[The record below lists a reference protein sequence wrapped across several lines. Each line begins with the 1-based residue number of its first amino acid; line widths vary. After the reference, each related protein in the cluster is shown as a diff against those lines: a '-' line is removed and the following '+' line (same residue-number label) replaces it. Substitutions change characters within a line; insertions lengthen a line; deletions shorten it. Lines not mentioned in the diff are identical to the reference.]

1 MKIILLGAPNS
12 GKGTLA
18 RNIENKYNLVEISTG
33 DLLRKEVATGSE
45 LGKHINEVQMGGG
58 LVEFETVVAVMKNYI
73 NSLPKDANLLFD
85 GFPRTIEQAEAL
97 KDIAKIDAVLM
108 LDVSP
113 EEVLS
118 RALGRI
124 TCEKCNQ
131 IYNRSWYKADKCEKC
146 GGNLMVRADDNE
158 ESVRKRIDTYFKQTY
173 PLVEYYSK
181 QNLIHKLDASKTP
194 EYTLQQAEK
203 ILEQIK

>member
-18 RNIENKYNLVEISTG
+18 RNIQDKYNLVQVSTG

-45 LGKHINEVQMGGG
+45 LGKHIHEVNMSGG
-58 LVEFETVVAVMKNYI
+58 LVEFETVIAVMKNYI

-85 GFPRTIEQAEAL
+85 GFPRTLEQAEAL
-97 KDIAKIDAVLM
+97 KDIADIDAVLM

-124 TCEKCNQ
+124 TCSKCNQ
-131 IYNRSWYKADKCEKC
+131 IYNKSWYKSDKCEKC
-146 GGNLMVRADDNE
+146 GGDLVVRADDNE
-158 ESVRKRIDTYFKQTY
+158 ESVKKRIQTYFDSTY
-173 PLVEYYSK
+173 PLVEYYEK
-181 QNLIHKLDASKTP
+181 LGLLHKIDAEHTP
-194 EYTLQQAEK
+194 EYTMEQAVE
-203 ILEQIK
+203 ILSRL

>member
-45 LGKHINEVQMGGG
+45 LGKHINEVQMSGG

-97 KDIAKIDAVLM
+97 KDIADIDVVLM

-113 EEVLS
+113 EEVLK
-118 RALGRI
+118 RALGRV

-146 GGNLMVRADDNE
+146 GGNLVVRADDNE
-158 ESVRKRIDTYFKQTY
+158 ESVKKRIDTYFKSTY
-173 PLVEYYSK
+173 PLVEYYSNK
-181 QNLIHKLDASKTP
+181 GLLRKIDASKTP
-194 EYTLQQAEK
+194 EYTLTQAVEV
-203 ILEQIK
+203 LESVK